1 MTDLLHVLPDF
12 PIASYTHLIPS
23 LEKNLISTSD
33 LLSLDALELAKRAQ
47 LPILDLRRLI
57 KHVIESLQ
65 ADINGKVEKNSL
77 AGRGDGTENNAPD
90 HPLANRGHVSLLD
103 SALDSALAGGISA
116 GYVSEV
122 TGER

>member
-23 LEKNLISTSD
+23 LEKNLVSTSD
-33 LLSLDALELAKRAQ
+33 LLTVDALELAKRAQ

-65 ADINGKVEKNSL
+65 ADINDKLETKFL
-77 AGRGDGTENNAPD
+77 AEGGHGTKKTALEYSFASS
-90 HPLANRGHVSLLD
+90 GQVSLLD
-103 SALDSALAGGISA
+103 SALDSALAGGIST
-116 GYVSEV
+116 GYVTEV

>member
-23 LEKNLISTSD
+23 LEKNLVSTSD
-33 LLSLDALELAKRAQ
+33 LLTVDALELAKRTQ
-47 LPILDLRRLI
+47 LPILDLRRLV

-65 ADINGKVEKNSL
+65 ADINDKLEENSL
-77 AGRGDGTENNAPD
+77 AGGGPGTRKSASEYV
-90 HPLANRGHVSLLD
+90 LANRGQVSLLD
-103 SALDSALAGGISA
+103 SVLDSALAGGFST
-116 GYVSEV
+116 GYVTEV